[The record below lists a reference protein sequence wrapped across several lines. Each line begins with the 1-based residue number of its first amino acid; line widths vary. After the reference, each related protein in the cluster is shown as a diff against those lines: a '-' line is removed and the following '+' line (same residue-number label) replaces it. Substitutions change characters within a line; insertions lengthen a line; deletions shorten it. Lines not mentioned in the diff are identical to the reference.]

1 MNNDRVYYS
10 HDAETHALRAR
21 TVLTLVFLAFGLGI
35 GAILALLL
43 APTSGKKTRHELVKN
58 VEDGLNSGRDALEPV
73 VKRLEAEFAELRK
86 NVEERLK

>member
-10 HDAETHALRAR
+10 HDAETHAMRVR
-21 TVLTLVFLAFGLGI
+21 TVLTLIFLTFGLGI
-35 GAILALLL
+35 GAILALLF
-43 APTSGKKTRHELVKN
+43 APTSGKKTRHELAKS

-73 VKRLEAEFAELRK
+73 VRRLEAEFAEMRK